1 MIEHI
6 RRMSSYNCYIRFP
19 LFLVK
24 LNAHSV
30 LAVWYSLV
38 QYNAI

>member
-6 RRMSSYNCYIRFP
+6 RRMSSYNYYIRFP

-24 LNAHSV
+24 LNARSV
-30 LAVWYSLV
+30 LAVWHSLV